1 MNSFTRWTA
10 ATAILGSTIVGSTL
24 ITEVRTFA
32 LPDDQVVQKLQS
44 VPVFTIAD
52 DKGIPLVATN
62 KDQAGNQTSS
72 VAGVFMSKSDAQGFM
87 DRLKKQNPNI
97 AKNVRVTPVSLGE
110 IYKIAQNQTQKD
122 KLTFAFVPKEQQV
135 TSAQSLLREN
145 GQKVE
150 EFNGVPL
157 FVAKAGKEQGYL
169 TIQQGNQQIIPFFF
183 DKEQLEG
190 MVNNFKK
197 QKPELASTVK
207 VQVINL
213 EGFIQALK
221 SKNNPELS
229 QVVLVPSTESLQ
241 FLQSLQSTPGNNQ
254 PARANNQ
261 RQRTT
266 NQNTNKPKRR

>member
-10 ATAILGSTIVGSTL
+10 ATAILGATVIGSTVV
-24 ITEVRTFA
+24 TEVRTLA
-32 LPDDQVVQKLQS
+32 MPDEKVAEKLQG

-52 DKGIPLVATN
+52 DKGVPLVATG
-62 KDQAGNQTSS
+62 KEGERDKASA
-72 VAGVFMSKSDAQGFM
+72 VAGVFMSQGDAQGFM

-122 KLTFAFVPKEQQV
+122 KLSFAFIPKEKQV
-135 TSAQSLLREN
+135 ASAQALLRQN
-145 GQKVE
+145 GEKVDQ
-150 EFNGVPL
+150 FNGVPL

-197 QKPELASTVK
+197 QKPDMASTVK

-221 SKNNPELS
+221 TKNNPELS
-229 QVVLVPSTESLQ
+229 QVVLVPSAESIQ
-241 FLQSLQSTPGNNQ
+241 FLQSLQTKPGNNQ
-254 PARANNQ
+254 PARATNQ
-261 RQRTT
+261 RQQT
-266 NQNTNKPKRR
+266 NNAPKRR